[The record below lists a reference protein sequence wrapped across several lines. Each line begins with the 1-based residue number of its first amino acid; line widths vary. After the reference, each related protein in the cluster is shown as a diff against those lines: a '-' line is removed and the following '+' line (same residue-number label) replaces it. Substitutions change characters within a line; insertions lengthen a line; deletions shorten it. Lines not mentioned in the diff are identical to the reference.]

1 MKSNR
6 KQFLQQGLAGL
17 LGLVAAPQLMSAPS
31 QGSPGKGLVVH
42 AGEGETYWIGE
53 RNSPLTIKIA
63 RDRQGLASMCFCTEE
78 IAPGEGV
85 PIHKHA
91 NEDELI
97 FIHTGEGVLT
107 LGDEEIVVRRGSVA
121 LVPKN
126 EWHGLKNTGLETLVM
141 VFSYSPAGFEGYFR
155 ELGSPAGMPWQPK
168 SPEEFARLDKKWG
181 IVYK

>member
-17 LGLVAAPQLMSAPS
+17 LGLVAAPQLMASPA

-42 AGEGETYWIGE
+42 AGEGETYWIGK

-63 RDRQGLASMCFCTEE
+63 RDRQGLNSMCFCTEE
-78 IAPGEGV
+78 IAPGQGV
-85 PIHKHA
+85 PVHRHG

-107 LGDEEIVVRRGSVA
+107 LGDEEIAVRQGSVA

-126 EWHGLKNTGLETLVM
+126 EWHGLKNIGKETLIM

-155 ELGSPAGMPWQPK
+155 ELGSPAGTPWQPK
-168 SPEEFARLDKKWG
+168 SPEEFERLDKKWG
-181 IVYK
+181 IEYK